1 MSNEYMAVG
10 IVTCTTRDGKV
21 IESRTIRE
29 ETKQIALKVRGEVWR
44 EMHAAHPDS
53 YIFTNWLSSEDVKGH
68 RERIE
73 R

>member
-1 MSNEYMAVG
+1 MSNEYMAIG
-10 IVTCTTRDGKV
+10 IVTCTTLDGKV
-21 IESRTIRE
+21 LETKMIRE
-29 ETKQIALKVRGEVWR
+29 ESKPEALKVRGVIWR
-44 EMHAAHPDS
+44 DMHARFPES